1 MAGTSALM
9 ADNPRPCRRQRLQE
23 ISGESQEK
31 QEPRCKPFISL
42 AAITRHVP
50 QSRTLHSRHQV
61 RSSDERCVMEWCN
74 LPSYYWRLS
83 AEGCHTFDRWLKANA
98 IFGSIFAVVL
108 IAMAFAGS
116 WSIAP
121 RDAAVASGTPT
132 AYEGS
137 ESEQRR
143 TRTEVAYRRR
153 LKTFGQ

>member
-1 MAGTSALM
+1 M
-9 ADNPRPCRRQRLQE
+9 ADNRRPWGRRLQE

-31 QEPRCKPFISL
+31 QEPRCKSFIPL
-42 AAITRHVP
+42 AAITRYAP
-50 QSRTLHSRHQV
+50 QSRTLHSRLQA
-61 RSSDERCVMEWCN
+61 RLSDERCVMEGCN

-83 AEGCHTFDRWLKANA
+83 ADDRHTFDRWLQANA

-116 WSIAP
+116 RSIAP
-121 RDAAVASGTPT
+121 RDAAVAGGTPT
-132 AYEGS
+132 AYVGS

-143 TRTEVAYRRR
+143 TRTEVAYPRR

>member
-1 MAGTSALM
+1 M
-9 ADNPRPCRRQRLQE
+9 ADNRRPCWRRQLQE

-42 AAITRHVP
+42 AAMTRHVP
-50 QSRTLHSRHQV
+50 QSRTLHSRHQA
-61 RSSDERCVMEWCN
+61 RLSDERCVMEGCN

-83 AEGCHTFDRWLKANA
+83 AEDRRTFDRWLQANA
-98 IFGSIFAVVL
+98 IFGSIFGAVL
-108 IAMAFAGS
+108 FAMAFAGS
-116 WSIAP
+116 RSIAP

-137 ESEQRR
+137 ASEQRR
-143 TRTEVAYRRR
+143 TRTEVAYPRR